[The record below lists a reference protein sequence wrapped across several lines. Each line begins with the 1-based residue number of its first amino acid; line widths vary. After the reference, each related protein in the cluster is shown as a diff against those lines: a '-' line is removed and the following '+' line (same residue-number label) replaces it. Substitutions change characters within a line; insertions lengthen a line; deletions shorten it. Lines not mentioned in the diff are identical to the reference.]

1 MLKIGMYEQDLT
13 PVGPVNLPGQ
23 FYQRVSTHVE
33 SPVKA
38 NIFAC
43 EGNDGTQ
50 LIIAAI
56 DATSI
61 SAPLY
66 EKIKEN
72 VAEKCHEIDTSKLM
86 ISATHIHTAP
96 GYTPPKREAMST
108 SFNNIY
114 SYFPEGTR
122 YVPLCE
128 NAEYMS
134 EEDYFFSLAD
144 AVAEGIVKAW
154 NQREKSYIAPEFG
167 RAVVGHSRRVA
178 YNDGTAKMYGIADKA
193 TFSEMESGND
203 TGVELLYVF
212 DADKN
217 PKGVIANIACPA
229 QVLEHCSF
237 VSSDYWGKTRDML
250 KQDLGD
256 DFVTVGLCSA
266 AGCQAPRDMI
276 RFVLPDT
283 MDPNLVR
290 DNEQRPRKTDPDMY
304 AIEGAIEIGER
315 VSMEILRKL
324 KKAKENV
331 ISDAPVKNE
340 VEIINLPLRR
350 VTETDKINAENNIA
364 DYFAKHPKKEYDAYD
379 KAAIHIHVGVLERY
393 KLQETER
400 FYKMELHTARLGS
413 IAFATNPFELFLDYG
428 NKIRARSLAT
438 QTFLIQLACGSGGYL
453 PTEKA
458 ENGSHYSAYVAS
470 GNVGHD
476 GGEILVSETL
486 EEIRNLFS
494 DNDK

>member
-13 PVGPVNLPGQ
+13 PIGPVNLPGQ
-23 FYQRVSTHVE
+23 FYQRVSDKVE
-33 SPVKA
+33 SKVCA

-43 EGNDGTQ
+43 EGEDGAQ

-56 DATSI
+56 DQTSI
-61 SAPLY
+61 TSALY
-66 EKIKEN
+66 NAIKEE
-72 VAEKCHEIDTSKLM
+72 VAKKCPQIDAQKL
-86 ISATHIHTAP
+86 IVSATHIHTAP
-96 GYTPPKREAMST
+96 GYKSPVKEVLKGA
-108 SFNNIY
+108 SFDNIY
-114 SYFPEGTR
+114 NYFPVGSR

-128 NAEYMS
+128 NAEYMD
-134 EEDYFFSLAD
+134 EEEYFVILKDKIAD
-144 AVAEGIVKAW
+144 GIVSAW
-154 NQREKSYIAPEFG
+154 NKRQKAYIAPEFG

-203 TGVELLYVF
+203 SGVELLYVF
-212 DADKN
+212 DESKK
-217 PKGVIANIACPA
+217 PMGVIANIACPA

-237 VSSDYWGKTRDML
+237 ISSDYWGKTREML
-250 KQDLGD
+250 KQDLGS
-256 DFVTVGLCSA
+256 DFVTVGLCAA

-324 KKAKENV
+324 KYAKENMQE
-331 ISDAPVKNE
+331 DAAVKNE
-340 VEIINLPLRR
+340 VKNLNLPLRK
-350 VTETDKINAENNIA
+350 VTETDRLNAQKSIDE
-364 DYFAKHPKKEYDAYD
+364 YFNKHQKKEYDAYD
-379 KAAIHIHVGVLERY
+379 KAAIHIFVGVLDRY
-393 KLQETER
+393 KQQETER
-400 FYKMELHTARLGS
+400 FFKMELHTARLGN

-428 NKIRARSLAT
+428 NKIRARSVAT
-438 QTFLIQLACGSGGYL
+438 QTFLIQLACGKGGYL
-453 PTEKA
+453 PTKKA
-458 ENGSHYSAYVAS
+458 EQGSHYSAYVAS

-476 GGEILVSETL
+476 GGEILVGETL
-486 EEIRNLFS
+486 ETIAELFK
-494 DNDK
+494 D